1 MKGLWHMRERLF
13 WEDEVEKAKEYFDA
27 PEECKTLEDI
37 ADWYNHEQL
46 PIFDNGALEVH
57 YDDNKNCNKK
67 PHCT

>member
-13 WEDEVEKAKEYFDA
+13 WEDEVQKAKEYFDA
-27 PEECKTLEDI
+27 PKECETLEDI

-57 YDDNKNCNKK
+57 
-67 PHCT
+67 